1 MGLGIGGEI
10 YIQFVDHIVSEILIM
25 TYDVY
30 IG

>member
-10 YIQFVDHIVSEILIM
+10 YIQFVDQIVSEILIM